1 MWKLLFKRYFKK
13 LNLLQKVEIY
23 LLVIIFYGSI
33 IWFFDDIFT
42 ELFKTKQNDKS
53 IKAFQKDIY
62 NIRQKVTLKS
72 NIEFLNF
79 IESNMIKYNI
89 INKVINLKDNY
100 INIKM
105 QGKFIDIINML
116 NVISLHTS
124 IKMFSFSKND
134 ISNSVIC
141 DIEVKSKYF
150 FNQYKEYKK
159 LQNVPNPFFKDTI
172 NDMKKSTK
180 FKIGAI
186 VSDEVL
192 IFGDWYKVGD
202 SINDYKILDIDKN
215 FIKIINIKNNTKKEI
230 FIDENR

>member
-42 ELFKTKQNDKS
+42 ELFKTKQNYKS
-53 IKAFQKDIY
+53 IKTFQKDIY
-62 NIRQKVTLKS
+62 NIKQKVTVKS

-100 INIKM
+100 ISIKM

-159 LQNVPNPFFKDTI
+159 LQNVPNPFFKETI
-172 NDMKKSTK
+172 DDMKKITK
-180 FKIGAI
+180 LKIGAI

-202 SINDYKILDIDKN
+202 IINNYKILNIDKN
-215 FIKIINIKNNTKKEI
+215 FIKILNIKNNTKKEI

>member
-89 INKVINLKDNY
+89 INKAINLKDNY

-124 IKMFSFSKND
+124 IKMFSFFKND

-141 DIEVKSKYF
+141 DIEIKSKYF

-159 LQNVPNPFFKDTI
+159 LQNVPNPFFKETI
-172 NDMKKSTK
+172 NDMKKITK
-180 FKIGAI
+180 LKIGAI

-202 SINDYKILDIDKN
+202 IINDYKILNIDKN